1 MKTCGKCKHCQV
13 KMTMVEVNTLSVIFL
28 HRESIPADYAL
39 KVIKKYDLSDYVRE
53 LCTLAANKEYPT
65 NKCALHFF
73 KVYEAWVTNC
83 RRIADENALTAKI
96 NDKIDKM
103 KESHYNS
110 RKN

>member
-1 MKTCGKCKHCQV
+1 ME
-13 KMTMVEVNTLSVIFL
+13 EVNTLSVIFL

-39 KVIKKYDLSDYVRE
+39 HYIKKYNLSDYVRE
-53 LCTLAANKEYPT
+53 LCTLAAKKEYPKG
-65 NKCALHFF
+65 KCGLDFF
-73 KVYEAWVTNC
+73 KFYEAWVANC

-103 KESHYNS
+103 KEAHYNS